1 MAMLFRL
8 RRTLAHRLCK
18 ALGRAVTRLSRT
30 LDDHW
35 IGDLLGVLCLF
46 GGLWGLL
53 VLGCGMGWK

>member
-1 MAMLFRL
+1 MKMLGLLAGRL
-8 RRTLAHRLCK
+8 L
-18 ALGRAVTRLSRT
+18 RA